1 MGQRPS
7 TISQADLSRLIRAGR
22 KEGARAVK
30 VSLKTGE
37 VAEFVLVDNGNGGNI
52 EPAKLA
58 RKAPIRL
65 G

>member
-30 VSLKTGE
+30 VSLVTGE
-37 VAEFVLVDNGNGGNI
+37 VAEFVLGDNVDGGNKVNVKV
-52 EPAKLA
+52 E
-58 RKAPIRL
+58 RKRRQML
-65 G
+65 